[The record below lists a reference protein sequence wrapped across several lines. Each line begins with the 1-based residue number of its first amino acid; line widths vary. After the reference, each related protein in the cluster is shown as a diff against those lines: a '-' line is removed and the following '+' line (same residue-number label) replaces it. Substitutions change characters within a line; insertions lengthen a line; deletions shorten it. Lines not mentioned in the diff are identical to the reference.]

1 MIIFTNQHK
10 YYTLNSY
17 LNHRFN
23 KKVFKVALN
32 GDFSCPNRDGKISHH
47 GCLYC
52 SEKGSGDFAGD
63 KTVDLKS
70 QFNSVREII
79 HKKWPNAA
87 YIVYFQANTNTYG
100 SLEKLTTLFEEAI
113 TLHKDIVAIS
123 IATRP
128 DCLEDDIINY
138 LADLNSRI
146 PVWVE
151 LGLQTIHEKTA
162 KIINRGHD
170 LKCFTDAVNRLRDK
184 NIEVIA
190 HIINGLPHE
199 TKDMMLDTI
208 HYLNSIDIQGIKIH
222 SLFLLQKTIMGE
234 MYLKK
239 PWKLLSLEEYVEIVV
254 EQLALLNPNIV
265 IHRLSG
271 DAPKAL
277 LIAPEWG
284 LKKFVVMNEIDKLMK
299 AKQYYQGCKF
309 INKNQVL

>member
-1 MIIFTNQHK
+1 MNNTSNQHR
-10 YYTLNSY
+10 YYTLNNY
-17 LNHRFN
+17 LFQKYS

-32 GDFSCPNRDGKISHH
+32 GDFSCPNRDGKTSYH

-63 KTVDLKS
+63 KNANLKD
-70 QFNSVREII
+70 QFDSVRTTI
-79 HKKWPNAA
+79 HKKWPNAK
-87 YIVYFQANTNTYG
+87 YIAYFQANTNTYG
-100 SLEKLTTLFEEAI
+100 SLHKIKTLFEEARL
-113 TLHKDIVAIS
+113 LHEDIVAIS

-128 DCLEDDIINY
+128 DCLEDDIISY
-138 LADLNSRI
+138 LADLNKRI
-146 PVWVE
+146 PVWIE

-170 LKCFTDAVNRLRDK
+170 LQCFTDAVRKLRK
-184 NIEVIA
+184 NNIDVIT
-190 HIINGLPHE
+190 HIINGLPNE
-199 TKDMMLDTI
+199 TKEMMLATVN
-208 HYLNSIDIQGIKIH
+208 YLNTLDIQGIKIH
-222 SLFLLQKTIMGE
+222 SLFLLKNTIMGD

-239 PWKLLSLEEYVEIVV
+239 PWNLLTLEDYVEIVV

-271 DAPKAL
+271 DAPKDL

-299 AKQYYQGCKF
+299 EKQLFQGCLY
-309 INKNQVL
+309 NK